1 MSETDN
7 LDLRVQEFIN
17 FLVNN
22 AMLDG
27 YGHAYSL
34 PFATNSVAELLKI
47 AAGQKPEQIIG
58 IMDVITKIVRR
69 DF

>member
-1 MSETDN
+1 MSETDD

-34 PFATNSVAELLKI
+34 P
-47 AAGQKPEQIIG
+47 
-58 IMDVITKIVRR
+58 
-69 DF
+69 